1 MNKNIAVIEGDGIG
15 PEVTRQSIRVLNAIA
30 DSFGHEFKYTYCLM
44 GADAIDK
51 TGSPLPDETIEV
63 CLNSDAILFGA
74 IGHPKYDN
82 DPTAKVRPEQGL
94 LKLRKSLQLF
104 ANIRPV
110 TTYTALH
117 HLSPLKTKNIEDVD
131 FVIYRELTGG
141 IYFGKKEISADGN
154 SASDDCVYSAEE
166 IERITH
172 LAFQAAQKRRKKLTL
187 VDKANVLETSRL
199 WRKVVK
205 EIASQYSDVELD
217 FLFVDNAAMQII
229 LNPKQFDVVLT
240 ENMFGDIISDEASVI
255 SGSLGLLPSAS
266 IGSGSALFE
275 PIHGSYPQAAGKDIA
290 NPLGSI
296 LSAAMLLDHFG
307 LTEEAGLVREAVNW
321 TLTNGFVTKDIDP
334 VNFYFTSTLGELIS
348 DYVSGKIPGSVKQE
362 NIEARKSTII

>member
-1 MNKNIAVIEGDGIG
+1 MKKKIAVIEGDGIG

-30 DSFGHEFKYTYCLM
+30 ESFNHQFEYEYALM

-51 TGSPLPDETIEV
+51 TGEPLPDKTLEI
-63 CLNSDAILFGA
+63 CLSSDAILFGA

-110 TTYTALH
+110 TTYPALQ
-117 HLSPLKTKNIEDVD
+117 HLSPLKAKNLEGVD
-131 FVIYRELTGG
+131 FIIYRELTGG
-141 IYFGKKEISADGN
+141 IYFGKKELSADGTQ
-154 SASDDCVYSAEE
+154 ASDDCVYSTDE
-166 IERITH
+166 ITRIAQ
-172 LAFQAAQKRRKKLTL
+172 LAFQATRKRRKKLTL

-205 EIASQYSDVELD
+205 EIATDYPDVELD

-229 LNPKQFDVVLT
+229 LNPRQFDVVLT

-266 IGSGSALFE
+266 VGSGAALFE

-296 LSAAMLLDHFG
+296 LSAAMLLDHFE
-307 LTEEAGLVREAVNW
+307 LTEEANLIREAVNW
-321 TLTNGFVTKDIDP
+321 TLQNGFVTKDIDP
-334 VNFYFTSTLGELIS
+334 VNFYFTNTIGELIS

-362 NIEARKSTII
+362 NIELRKSTII